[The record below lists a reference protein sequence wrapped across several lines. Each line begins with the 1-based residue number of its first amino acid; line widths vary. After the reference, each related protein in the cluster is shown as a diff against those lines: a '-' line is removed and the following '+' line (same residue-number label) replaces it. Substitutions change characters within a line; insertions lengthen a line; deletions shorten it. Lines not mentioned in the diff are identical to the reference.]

1 MHLIAPT
8 ATIQVPDWVVYP
20 DRDWVQ
26 ITPAEAGLDARKFA
40 AWLASLDVRG
50 ASFGGEDHSGNQ
62 YGAVLTRGGYLMHAW
77 GDPHYRHQT
86 ASVGKALT
94 WVALGAAV
102 GDGPPRPG
110 RADPPNVDRSRAT
123 VAQAQIP
130 RLRPPPKTHL
140 APLGRA
146 AR

>member
-40 AWLASLDVRG
+40 AWLDSLDVRG

-62 YGAVLTRGGYLMHAW
+62 YGAVLTRGGYLVHAW
-77 GDPHYRHQT
+77 GDPTIGIRR
-86 ASVGKALT
+86 
-94 WVALGAAV
+94 
-102 GDGPPRPG
+102 PRS
-110 RADPPNVDRSRAT
+110 A
-123 VAQAQIP
+123 
-130 RLRPPPKTHL
+130 RP
-140 APLGRA
+140 
-146 AR
+146 